1 MQYIFLISFCRKQKK
16 MILTHTIKFNG
27 VQKNSGPNF
36 FFFPVM
42 KIFLLKQEVR
52 IYSTVQKF
60 GTSKIIFI
68 LIFNVFLRVFYAH
81 QFYLIKL
88 LTFT

>member
-1 MQYIFLISFCRKQKK
+1 MVSKRTVDPI
-16 MILTHTIKFNG
+16 
-27 VQKNSGPNF
+27 